1 MEKPDDKVDLQQS
14 TPGSEE
20 GNSGGGAPPAKRKS
34 KFSMGKFLKP
44 FRFKKKKPSEKF
56 SETSKEL
63 ERKISVRKSRNELIA
78 RGVLKEIPENGSNN
92 EIHLKDPPVK
102 NGHPVQTDADRVS
115 EMGYQKAD
123 IKANPIRYSQGE
135 DRRIRTPSDSLL
147 IRAPLDVD
155 RYAKLPMDVDRR
167 SRIPLD
173 YDRRGS
179 DPPQDDR
186 PIKDKKRDGQDGQAI
201 RERRDRDNKE
211 RRDQDDRERRDRDD
225 RERRDRDDRDRRDRD
240 PDERERRDHNPDE
253 RERRDRNP
261 DERERRD
268 RNPDERERRDRN
280 PDERERRDRNPDERE
295 RRDRDEKDRRDHDR
309 DERDKRDRD
318 RDERGRKDR
327 DRDERRDQDERR
339 VSDRD
344 EMERRDRDERERR
357 DRDEREKRDRNRE
370 DKEKRDRDERE
381 WREREQYEKEKRE
394 LDDRERK
401 DNKERWL
408 ERDRKENREDRK
420 DDKVREDRDR
430 NYAQVERGDIR
441 DKREDRIK
449 EQGDEREKMDRILPV
464 PRSVH
469 DMDLRPPMQRSSS
482 DDDKKTILNVE
493 RSSTLPRYKPGVEF
507 RDRSESVGVRLIPD
521 HSPEQDSQKQLPLPK
536 QALVPP
542 KFPTGHLSKSTS
554 STLSFSSSS
563 STSSSCSVEAAIVK
577 PPRTV
582 SLVVNDQLQL
592 TLAGALSADSDAP
605 PPVPPHTKQPPVPPH
620 VQQPPV
626 PPHVQQPSVPPHV
639 QQPPVPPHV
648 QQPSVP
654 PHVQQPPVTPHV
666 QQPPVPPHVQ
676 QPPVPPHAQQSPVVF
691 KLPPVPPPKPTN
703 RNSNP
708 PALAS
713 SLNRAPQVRQPC
725 SWRGSGLEQSRAGLY
740 LSLPVYLR
748 HRADRTRS
756 AEFSQASGGL
766 NTVIAPAKR
775 SPPIPPKRTTPV
787 NKHYSVD
794 PSLPTQVPEPP
805 SVNPAVPLAVPKGG
819 SSEDRTPMTV
829 PQRMA
834 EAALPLPAHIPPS
847 PPRVK
852 LLRPPPTS
860 FAGAVPV
867 IQTDLPTPTM
877 ELPSQPPAVPL
888 HILIKR
894 ALNSPGAVQPNP
906 EGSQRAHSLL
916 FELPPE
922 VPDDPEEAL
931 LNSRHSL
938 PVFIEPLRL
947 PEDDDFDMEE
957 ELQKLKAQRIPQQPE
972 LEPRSR
978 RGLIGDPRV
987 TAIPEQG
994 GHKDDS
1000 DSDGPIL
1007 YKDDDEEEEED
1018 DDEEG
1023 PASGL
1028 ASRVQRKDTLALKL
1042 ERQEKYE
1049 REQREGQENQEGMS
1063 WSNREQWV
1071 AVRNKIGTTLTRR
1084 LSQRPTAEELEQRN
1098 ILQAKNET
1106 DRRLERSEIKR
1117 RLTRKLSQRPTVAE
1131 LQARKILR
1139 FHEDVEST
1147 HAEDYDRRADKPWT
1161 KLTPA
1166 DKAAIRKELNDFK
1179 STEMEVH
1186 EESKIYTRYHR
1197 P

>member
-1 MEKPDDKVDLQQS
+1 MLAARLWPSNRPHAKLKLLFKACSGFFTSTVLHKKDDKVDLQQS

-102 NGHPVQTDADRVS
+102 NGHPVQTDAD
-115 EMGYQKAD
+115 K
-123 IKANPIRYSQGE
+123 
-135 DRRIRTPSDSLL
+135 
-147 IRAPLDVD
+147 
-155 RYAKLPMDVDRR
+155 
-167 SRIPLD
+167 
-173 YDRRGS
+173 
-179 DPPQDDR
+179 
-186 PIKDKKRDGQDGQAI
+186 
-201 RERRDRDNKE
+201 
-211 RRDQDDRERRDRDD
+211 
-225 RERRDRDDRDRRDRD
+225 
-240 PDERERRDHNPDE
+240 
-253 RERRDRNP
+253 
-261 DERERRD
+261 
-268 RNPDERERRDRN
+268 
-280 PDERERRDRNPDERE
+280 
-295 RRDRDEKDRRDHDR
+295 
-309 DERDKRDRD
+309 
-318 RDERGRKDR
+318 
-327 DRDERRDQDERR
+327 
-339 VSDRD
+339 
-344 EMERRDRDERERR
+344 
-357 DRDEREKRDRNRE
+357 
-370 DKEKRDRDERE
+370 
-381 WREREQYEKEKRE
+381 
-394 LDDRERK
+394 
-401 DNKERWL
+401 
-408 ERDRKENREDRK
+408 
-420 DDKVREDRDR
+420 
-430 NYAQVERGDIR
+430 
-441 DKREDRIK
+441 
-449 EQGDEREKMDRILPV
+449 
-464 PRSVH
+464 
-469 DMDLRPPMQRSSS
+469 RSSS
-482 DDDKKTILNVE
+482 DDDKKTILSVE

-536 QALVPP
+536 QALVPS
-542 KFPTGHLSKSTS
+542 KFPTGHLSKSTC

-582 SLVVNDQLQL
+582 SLVPPCP
-592 TLAGALSADSDAP
+592 AAP
-605 PPVPPHTKQPPVPPH
+605 C
-620 VQQPPV
+620 
-626 PPHVQQPSVPPHV
+626 PSPCPAA
-639 QQPPVPPHV
+639 PC
-648 QQPSVP
+648 PSP
-654 PHVQQPPVTPHV
+654 CPTTSCP
-666 QQPPVPPHVQ
+666 
-676 QPPVPPHAQQSPVVF
+676 SP
-691 KLPPVPPPKPTN
+691 LPPVPPPKPTN

-708 PALAS
+708 PAL
-713 SLNRAPQVRQPC
+713 
-725 SWRGSGLEQSRAGLY
+725 
-740 LSLPVYLR
+740 
-748 HRADRTRS
+748 

-775 SPPIPPKRTTPV
+775 SPPIPPKRTTP
-787 NKHYSVD
+787 
-794 PSLPTQVPEPP
+794 VPEPP

-834 EAALPLPAHIPPS
+834 EAALPLLAHIPPS

-877 ELPSQPPAVPL
+877 ELPGQPPAVPL

-916 FELPPE
+916 FELSSE

-1007 YKDDDEEEEED
+1007 YKDDDEEED

>member
-20 GNSGGGAPPAKRKS
+20 GNSGGGAPPAKRKG
-34 KFSMGKFLKP
+34 KFSMGKFFRP
-44 FRFKKKKPSEKF
+44 FRFKKKKANDKF
-56 SETSKEL
+56 TETSKEL

-78 RGVLKEIPENGSNN
+78 RGVLKEIPENGSSN

-115 EMGYQKAD
+115 EKGNQKTD

-135 DRRIRTPSDSLL
+135 DRRFRTPSDSSLN
-147 IRAPLDVD
+147 RAPLDVD
-155 RYAKLPMDVDRR
+155 RYAKLPIDVDRR
-167 SRIPLD
+167 SRPVD
-173 YDRRGS
+173 YDERGS
-179 DPPQDDR
+179 NPPQDDR

-201 RERRDRDNKE
+201 RERRDRD
-211 RRDQDDRERRDRDD
+211 
-225 RERRDRDDRDRRDRD
+225 DRDRRDRD
-240 PDERERRDHNPDE
+240 L
-253 RERRDRNP
+253 
-261 DERERRD
+261 
-268 RNPDERERRDRN
+268 
-280 PDERERRDRNPDERE
+280 DERERRDRNPDERE
-295 RRDRDEKDRRDHDR
+295 RRDRDEKDPRDHDR
-309 DERDKRDRD
+309 EERDKRDRD
-318 RDERGRKDR
+318 RDERGRRDR
-327 DRDERRDQDERR
+327 DRDERRDQDERER
-339 VSDRD
+339 RIFDREETEGRDRD
-344 EMERRDRDERERR
+344 ERERKDRDERERKDRDERERKDRDERERKDRDEREKRDRDKKERRDRDEREKRDRDEREKRDRDEREKRDRDKREKR

-370 DKEKRDRDERE
+370 DKEKRNRDEKE
-381 WREREQYEKEKRE
+381 WRDREQYEKEKRE

-408 ERDRKENREDRK
+408 ERERKENRDDRK
-420 DDKVREDRDR
+420 DDKIREDTARK
-430 NYAQVERGDIR
+430 YPQAERGDIR
-441 DKREDRIK
+441 DKREDWIK
-449 EQGDEREKMDRILPV
+449 EQGDEREKTDRILPDV
-464 PRSVH
+464 PRLVP

-482 DDDKKTILNVE
+482 DDDKKAMLNVE

-536 QALVPP
+536 RALVPP
-542 KFPTGHLSKSTS
+542 KFPTGHLSNSTS
-554 STLSFSSSS
+554 SPLSFSSSS
-563 STSSSCSVEAAIVK
+563 LSSTSSSSSVEAPIAK

-582 SLVVNDQLQL
+582 SLFLVNDQLQP
-592 TLAGALSADSDAP
+592 TLAGALSADSDTP
-605 PPVPPHTKQPPVPPH
+605 PPVPPHTKQPPVPPHVQEPPVPPH

-626 PPHVQQPSVPPHV
+626 PPHVQQPPAPPHV
-639 QQPPVPPHV
+639 QQPPV
-648 QQPSVP
+648 S
-654 PHVQQPPVTPHV
+654 
-666 QQPPVPPHVQ
+666 
-676 QPPVPPHAQQSPVVF
+676 PHAQPPPVSHP
-691 KLPPVPPPKPTN
+691 KQPPVPPPKPTN

-725 SWRGSGLEQSRAGLY
+725 PWRGSGLEQSRPGLY

-748 HRADRTRS
+748 PRADRTCS
-756 AEFSQASGGL
+756 AEFSQASSGL

-775 SPPIPPKRTTPV
+775 SPPTPPERRTPV
-787 NKHYSVD
+787 SKHYSVD
-794 PSLPTQVPEPP
+794 PSLTTQVPEPP
-805 SVNPAVPLAVPKGG
+805 SVNPAVSPAIPKGG
-819 SSEDRTPMTV
+819 RSEDRTPMTV
-829 PQRMA
+829 PQRTP
-834 EAALPLPAHIPPS
+834 EAALPLPSHIPPS

-852 LLRPPPTS
+852 VLPLPPTS
-860 FAGAVPV
+860 SAGAVPV
-867 IQTDLPTPTM
+867 IQTDQPSPTT
-877 ELPSQPPAVPL
+877 ELPGQPPAVPL
-888 HILIKR
+888 HIRIKR
-894 ALNSPGAVQPNP
+894 ALNSPGATQPKP
-906 EGSQRAHSLL
+906 EGTQRAYSLL

-947 PEDDDFDMEE
+947 PYDDDFDMEE
-957 ELQKLKAQRIPQQPE
+957 ELQKAKAQRIPQQPE

-987 TAIPEQG
+987 TVIPEQG
-994 GHKDDS
+994 GHEDEDDS

-1007 YKDDDEEEEED
+1007 YKEDEEEEED
-1018 DDEEG
+1018 DEEG
-1023 PASGL
+1023 PTSGL
-1028 ASRVQRKDTLALKL
+1028 ANRVKRKDTLALKL
-1042 ERQEKYE
+1042 ERQEKHE
-1049 REQREGQENQEGMS
+1049 REQREDQENQEGMS

-1071 AVRNKIGTTLTRR
+1071 AVRNKIGTALTRR

-1098 ILQAKNET
+1098 ILQAKNEM

-1139 FHEDVEST
+1139 FHEYVEST

-1166 DKAAIRKELNDFK
+1166 DKAAIRKELNEFK

-1186 EESKIYTRYHR
+1186 EESKIYTRFHR

>member
-102 NGHPVQTDADRVS
+102 NGHPVQTDADKVS
-115 EMGYQKAD
+115 EMEYQKAD
-123 IKANPIRYSQGE
+123 IKANPMRYTQGE
-135 DRRIRTPSDSLL
+135 DRRARTPLDSVL

-225 RERRDRDDRDRRDRD
+225 RDRRDRD
-240 PDERERRDHNPDE
+240 
-253 RERRDRNP
+253 
-261 DERERRD
+261 
-268 RNPDERERRDRN
+268 

-318 RDERGRKDR
+318 RDERGKRDR

-339 VSDRD
+339 VFDRD

-408 ERDRKENREDRK
+408 ERDRKENRDDRK

-482 DDDKKTILNVE
+482 DDDKKTILSVE

-507 RDRSESVGVRLIPD
+507 RD
-521 HSPEQDSQKQLPLPK
+521 
-536 QALVPP
+536 
-542 KFPTGHLSKSTS
+542 
-554 STLSFSSSS
+554 
-563 STSSSCSVEAAIVK
+563 
-577 PPRTV
+577 
-582 SLVVNDQLQL
+582 
-592 TLAGALSADSDAP
+592 
-605 PPVPPHTKQPPVPPH
+605 
-620 VQQPPV
+620 
-626 PPHVQQPSVPPHV
+626 
-639 QQPPVPPHV
+639 
-648 QQPSVP
+648 
-654 PHVQQPPVTPHV
+654 
-666 QQPPVPPHVQ
+666 
-676 QPPVPPHAQQSPVVF
+676 
-691 KLPPVPPPKPTN
+691 
-703 RNSNP
+703 
-708 PALAS
+708 
-713 SLNRAPQVRQPC
+713 
-725 SWRGSGLEQSRAGLY
+725 
-740 LSLPVYLR
+740 
-748 HRADRTRS
+748 RS

-877 ELPSQPPAVPL
+877 ELPGQPPAVPL

-916 FELPPE
+916 FELSSE

-1007 YKDDDEEEEED
+1007 YKDDDEEED

>member
-102 NGHPVQTDADRVS
+102 NGHPVQTDADKVS
-115 EMGYQKAD
+115 EMEYQKAD
-123 IKANPIRYSQGE
+123 IKANPMRYTQGE
-135 DRRIRTPSDSLL
+135 DRRARTPLDSVL

-225 RERRDRDDRDRRDRD
+225 RDRRDRD
-240 PDERERRDHNPDE
+240 
-253 RERRDRNP
+253 
-261 DERERRD
+261 
-268 RNPDERERRDRN
+268 

-318 RDERGRKDR
+318 RDERGKRDR

-339 VSDRD
+339 VFDRD

-408 ERDRKENREDRK
+408 ERDRKENRDDRK

-482 DDDKKTILNVE
+482 DDDKKTILSVE

-536 QALVPP
+536 QALVPS
-542 KFPTGHLSKSTS
+542 KFPTGHLSKSTC

-582 SLVVNDQLQL
+582 SLVVIDQPQL
-592 TLAGALSADSDAP
+592 TLPGAP
-605 PPVPPHTKQPPVPPH
+605 PPVPPHTKQPPVSPHVQQPPVPPH

-626 PPHVQQPSVPPHV
+626 PPHVQQPPVPPHV

-648 QQPSVP
+648 QQPPVT

-708 PALAS
+708 PAL
-713 SLNRAPQVRQPC
+713 
-725 SWRGSGLEQSRAGLY
+725 
-740 LSLPVYLR
+740 
-748 HRADRTRS
+748 

-877 ELPSQPPAVPL
+877 ELPGQPPAVPL

-916 FELPPE
+916 FELSSE

-1007 YKDDDEEEEED
+1007 YKDDDEEED

>member
-1 MEKPDDKVDLQQS
+1 MGQNASSETVAQQPATRQADDKVDLQQS

-102 NGHPVQTDADRVS
+102 NGHPVQTDADKVS
-115 EMGYQKAD
+115 EMEYQKAD
-123 IKANPIRYSQGE
+123 IKANPMRYTQGE
-135 DRRIRTPSDSLL
+135 DRRARTPLDSVL

-225 RERRDRDDRDRRDRD
+225 RDRRDRD
-240 PDERERRDHNPDE
+240 
-253 RERRDRNP
+253 
-261 DERERRD
+261 
-268 RNPDERERRDRN
+268 

-318 RDERGRKDR
+318 RDERGKRDR

-339 VSDRD
+339 VFDRD

-408 ERDRKENREDRK
+408 ERDRKENRDDRK

-482 DDDKKTILNVE
+482 DDDKKTILSVE

-536 QALVPP
+536 QALVPS
-542 KFPTGHLSKSTS
+542 KFPTGHLSKSTC

-582 SLVVNDQLQL
+582 SLVVIDQPQL
-592 TLAGALSADSDAP
+592 TLPGAP
-605 PPVPPHTKQPPVPPH
+605 PPVPPHTKQPPVSPHVQQPPVPPH

-626 PPHVQQPSVPPHV
+626 PPHVQQPPVPPHV

-648 QQPSVP
+648 QQPPVT

-708 PALAS
+708 PAL
-713 SLNRAPQVRQPC
+713 
-725 SWRGSGLEQSRAGLY
+725 
-740 LSLPVYLR
+740 
-748 HRADRTRS
+748 

-877 ELPSQPPAVPL
+877 ELPGQPPAVPL

-916 FELPPE
+916 FELSSE

-1007 YKDDDEEEEED
+1007 YKDDDEEED

>member
-1 MEKPDDKVDLQQS
+1 MGQNASSETVAQQPATRQADDKVDLQQS

-507 RDRSESVGVRLIPD
+507 RDRS
-521 HSPEQDSQKQLPLPK
+521 
-536 QALVPP
+536 
-542 KFPTGHLSKSTS
+542 
-554 STLSFSSSS
+554 
-563 STSSSCSVEAAIVK
+563 
-577 PPRTV
+577 
-582 SLVVNDQLQL
+582 
-592 TLAGALSADSDAP
+592 
-605 PPVPPHTKQPPVPPH
+605 
-620 VQQPPV
+620 
-626 PPHVQQPSVPPHV
+626 
-639 QQPPVPPHV
+639 
-648 QQPSVP
+648 
-654 PHVQQPPVTPHV
+654 
-666 QQPPVPPHVQ
+666 
-676 QPPVPPHAQQSPVVF
+676 
-691 KLPPVPPPKPTN
+691 
-703 RNSNP
+703 
-708 PALAS
+708 
-713 SLNRAPQVRQPC
+713 
-725 SWRGSGLEQSRAGLY
+725 
-740 LSLPVYLR
+740 
-748 HRADRTRS
+748 